1 MTHGI
6 TLTESTTGTRT
17 ISTRS
22 SAIIGLIGTSTA
34 IAPEDQAALDAAFP
48 LDTPVLFT
56 SAAVA
61 AGKAGSGGTLKAAL
75 EAIDDIVTPLIVVV
89 RVAVGQDE
97 EAQDAAVIGATDGA
111 SYTGMQ
117 ALLKAEAETGYR
129 PRVIGAPG
137 LDTQAVTTKLAV
149 LARKLRG
156 MAYARAIGETN
167 AAARAYRAQFGA
179 RELMLIWPD
188 SSAKVT
194 GDAIARALALRA
206 AIDETVGWHKTISN
220 VTVAGITTVTQDVH
234 YDLLDNAT
242 DAGLLNDADITTI
255 IRTSAGYRFWGN
267 RTCAADDQGQ
277 YAFESA
283 VRTLY
288 ALQDVIAETFSPFF
302 DQPMTVGLV
311 KDLLE
316 TVNARF
322 RKYTLK
328 GWVMGAQAFFDADSN
343 TSGELAAGRPTFRIQ
358 FTPCAPLENPQVSL
372 VITDTYYTGFAQSV
386 TR

>member
-1 MTHGI
+1 
-6 TLTESTTGTRT
+6 
-17 ISTRS
+17 
-22 SAIIGLIGTSTA
+22 
-34 IAPEDQAALDAAFP
+34 
-48 LDTPVLFT
+48 
-56 SAAVA
+56 
-61 AGKAGSGGTLKAAL
+61 
-75 EAIDDIVTPLIVVV
+75 
-89 RVAVGQDE
+89 
-97 EAQDAAVIGATDGA
+97 
-111 SYTGMQ
+111 
-117 ALLKAEAETGYR
+117 
-129 PRVIGAPG
+129 
-137 LDTQAVTTKLAV
+137 V

-188 SSAKVT
+188 SSAKVA
-194 GDAIARALALRA
+194 GDAVARALALRA

-328 GWVMGAQAFFDADSN
+328 GWVMGAGVLRRRQQHL
-343 TSGELAAGRPTFRIQ
+343 GRAGRR
-358 FTPCAPLENPQVSL
+358 APDLPHPVHALRPAGKPAGQPGDHRHLLHRLCPERDPLILPPAPERNPPWASR
-372 VITDTYYTGFAQSV
+372 AN
-386 TR
+386 

>member
-117 ALLKAEAETGYR
+117 ALLKAEAE
-129 PRVIGAPG
+129 P
-137 LDTQAVTTKLAV
+137 
-149 LARKLRG
+149 
-156 MAYARAIGETN
+156 
-167 AAARAYRAQFGA
+167 
-179 RELMLIWPD
+179 
-188 SSAKVT
+188 
-194 GDAIARALALRA
+194 AIARA
-206 AIDETVGWHKTISN
+206 
-220 VTVAGITTVTQDVH
+220 
-234 YDLLDNAT
+234 
-242 DAGLLNDADITTI
+242 
-255 IRTSAGYRFWGN
+255 
-267 RTCAADDQGQ
+267 
-277 YAFESA
+277 
-283 VRTLY
+283 
-288 ALQDVIAETFSPFF
+288 
-302 DQPMTVGLV
+302 
-311 KDLLE
+311 
-316 TVNARF
+316 
-322 RKYTLK
+322 
-328 GWVMGAQAFFDADSN
+328 
-343 TSGELAAGRPTFRIQ
+343 
-358 FTPCAPLENPQVSL
+358 
-372 VITDTYYTGFAQSV
+372 
-386 TR
+386 